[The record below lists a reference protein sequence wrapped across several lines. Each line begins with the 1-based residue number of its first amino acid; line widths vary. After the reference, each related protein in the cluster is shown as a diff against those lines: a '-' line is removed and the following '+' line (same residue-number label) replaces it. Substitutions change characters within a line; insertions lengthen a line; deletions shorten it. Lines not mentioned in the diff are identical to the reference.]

1 MKNQHSVITAVMAM
15 AAVVLL
21 FLSAHAG
28 DRSVEVVTLLKT
40 KTDAIL
46 EILGKTGLAEEEKRK
61 QIMDTVNPFINFPL
75 MAKLSLGKENWAR
88 LSPEERDRFV
98 DLFVAR
104 LKNSYLD
111 KTSLYSDL
119 TITYEA
125 ATEEGD
131 KVFVP
136 TLLKTKNDVIKVV
149 YRFYSAEDRWQVYD
163 VEIEGVSF
171 IKSYRSQF
179 DEILAKGTVADLFA
193 ELSKKEVPGAAKA
206 ETGDKNQTGRDR
218 RRAVIRDGKKI
229 RKE

>member
-1 MKNQHSVITAVMAM
+1 MKKRYGAV
-15 AAVVLL
+15 AVVLIAMV
-21 FLSAHAG
+21 FVILSYSAQAG
-28 DRSVEVVTLLKT
+28 DRTAEVVTLLKT
-40 KTDAIL
+40 RTDAIL
-46 EILGKTGLAEEEKRK
+46 AILEQTGLAETDKRK
-61 QIMDTVNPFINFPL
+61 QIMDVVNPVINFPL

-98 DLFVAR
+98 DLFVTR

-149 YRFYSAEDRWQVYD
+149 YRFYSAEGRWQVYD

-179 DEILAKGTVADLFA
+179 DEILAKGSVADLFV
-193 ELSKKEVPGAAKA
+193 ELNKKETPVPARPEAGGQSQAA
-206 ETGDKNQTGRDR
+206 GQQ
-218 RRAVIRDGKKI
+218 
-229 RKE
+229 

>member
-1 MKNQHSVITAVMAM
+1 
-15 AAVVLL
+15 
-21 FLSAHAG
+21 
-28 DRSVEVVTLLKT
+28 
-40 KTDAIL
+40 
-46 EILGKTGLAEEEKRK
+46 
-61 QIMDTVNPFINFPL
+61 

-98 DLFVAR
+98 SLFVER

-125 ATEEGD
+125 ASEEGD

-136 TLLKTKNDVIKVV
+136 TLLKTKSDVIKVI
-149 YRFYSAEDRWQVYD
+149 YRFYSAEGRWQVYD

-179 DEILAKGTVADLFA
+179 DEILAKGTVADLFT
-193 ELSKKEVPGAAKA
+193 ELNKKETPAPAKTEAGGRSQAA
-206 ETGDKNQTGRDR
+206 GQQ
-218 RRAVIRDGKKI
+218 
-229 RKE
+229 

>member
-1 MKNQHSVITAVMAM
+1 MKKRHVVFPATITVMFF
-15 AAVVLL
+15 VVLS
-21 FLSAHAG
+21 FAAQAG
-28 DRSVEVVTLLKT
+28 DRADEVVTLLKT
-40 KTDAIL
+40 RTDAIL
-46 EILGKTGLAEEEKRK
+46 EILGHTNIPEAEKR
-61 QIMDTVNPFINFPL
+61 QRIMDVVNPVINFPL

-98 DLFVAR
+98 NLFVER

-119 TITYEA
+119 TMTYEA

-136 TLLKTKNDVIKVV
+136 TLLKTKSDVIKVI
-149 YRFYSAEDRWQVYD
+149 YRFYSAEGRWQVYD

-179 DEILAKGTVADLFA
+179 DEILAKGTVADLFV
-193 ELSKKEVPGAAKA
+193 ELSKKEEPGGANA
-206 ETGDKNQTGRDR
+206 ETGGQSPA
-218 RRAVIRDGKKI
+218 AVRP
-229 RKE
+229 